1 MVKMNFVVRCVVAVV
16 LAYLLGS
23 LNSAIIVSRLTMK
36 KDIRKFG
43 SGNAGTTNAL
53 RVMGWSKTLFVILG
67 DILKN
72 VVAMLLIKPI
82 MGNYDIGL
90 VQVLAGI
97 ACILGHSFPVY
108 FGFRGGK
115 GVLSTATV
123 AWCIDW
129 RISLI
134 AILVFVVVVAITKYV
149 SLGSI
154 IAVCTAPFQFAIFHG
169 VGANNI
175 KFIFFGL
182 FVAVFVT
189 YLHRANIK
197 RLAEG
202 TENKLN
208 FKNK

>member
-1 MVKMNFVVRCVVAVV
+1 MNFIVRCTIAVV

-23 LNSAIIVSRLTMK
+23 LNSAIIVSRFTMK
-36 KDIRKFG
+36 NDIRKFG

-53 RVMGWSKTLFVILG
+53 RVMGWPKTVFVILG

-90 VQVLAGI
+90 AQVLAGI

-134 AILVFVVVVAITKYV
+134 AIIAFIVVVAITKYV

-154 IAVCTAPFQFAIFHG
+154 IAVCTAPFQFALFHG
-169 VGANNI
+169 VGADNL

-182 FVAVFVT
+182 FVAIFVT
-189 YLHRANIK
+189 YLHRPNIK
-197 RLAEG
+197 RLADG
-202 TENKLN
+202 TENKLS
-208 FKNK
+208 FKKK

>member
-1 MVKMNFVVRCVVAVV
+1 MDYIIRCVIAVV

-23 LNSAIIVSRLTMK
+23 LNSAIIVSRITMK

-53 RVMGWSKTLFVILG
+53 RVMGWSKTFFVILG

-72 VVAMLLIKPI
+72 VVAMLLIKPV

-134 AILVFVVVVAITKYV
+134 AIIVFVIVVAITKYV

-154 IAVCTAPFQFAIFHG
+154 IAVCTAPFQFAFFYG
-169 VGANNI
+169 VGADNL

-182 FVAVFVT
+182 FVAIFVT

-197 RLAEG
+197 RLADG
-202 TENKLN
+202 TENKLS
-208 FKNK
+208 FKKK

>member
-1 MVKMNFVVRCVVAVV
+1 MDFAIRCSIAVIT
-16 LAYLLGS
+16 AYLFGS
-23 LNSAIIVSRLTMK
+23 LNFAIIISKITMK
-36 KDIRKFG
+36 NDIRKFG

-53 RVMGWSKTLFVILG
+53 RVMGWSKTIFVILG

-82 MGNYDIGL
+82 MGEYDIGL

-97 ACILGHSFPVY
+97 ACILGHSFPVF

-134 AILVFVVVVAITKYV
+134 AIIVFVIVVAITKYV

-154 IAVCTAPFQFAIFHG
+154 LAVCTAPFQFALFHG
-169 VGANNI
+169 IGAENI
-175 KFIFFGL
+175 KFILFGL

-197 RLAEG
+197 RLISG
-202 TENKLN
+202 TENKLS
-208 FKNK
+208 FKKK